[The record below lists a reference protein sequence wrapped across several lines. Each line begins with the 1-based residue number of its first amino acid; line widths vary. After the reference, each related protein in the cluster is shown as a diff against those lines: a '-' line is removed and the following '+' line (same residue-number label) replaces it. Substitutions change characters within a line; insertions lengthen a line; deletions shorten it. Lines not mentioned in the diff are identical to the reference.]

1 VKNAGLLTIIY
12 WNIEVCYISDY
23 WDAAVLEEQKHMSGI
38 DVKPLEKIL
47 RALLSVNKSYWG
59 IIFVYYFSFSL
70 SKHLFGVVA
79 AV

>member
-1 VKNAGLLTIIY
+1 MKNAGLLTIIY

-47 RALLSVNKSYWG
+47 RALLSVNKS
-59 IIFVYYFSFSL
+59 
-70 SKHLFGVVA
+70 
-79 AV
+79 